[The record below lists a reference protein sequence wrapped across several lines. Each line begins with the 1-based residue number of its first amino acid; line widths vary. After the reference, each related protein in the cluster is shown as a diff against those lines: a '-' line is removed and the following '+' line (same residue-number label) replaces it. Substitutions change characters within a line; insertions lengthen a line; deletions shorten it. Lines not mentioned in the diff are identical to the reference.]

1 MFHSQQS
8 SEKASQTTS
17 CAAATTW
24 QAKFRQGV
32 FPKPGRPIRKRVI
45 LLSRLFNES
54 VETVH
59 KLEKRAVQETAKM
72 LEIERTWH
80 VYDWLHEILKY
91 INERSRLLKFF
102 LK

>member
-1 MFHSQQS
+1 MFHAQQS

-32 FPKPGRPIRKRVI
+32 FPKPGRPIRERVI

-59 KLEKRAVQETAKM
+59 KLEKRAVQETFI
-72 LEIERTWH
+72 LFYELN
-80 VYDWLHEILKY
+80 YDFNKLVNKLQ
-91 INERSRLLKFF
+91 
-102 LK
+102 